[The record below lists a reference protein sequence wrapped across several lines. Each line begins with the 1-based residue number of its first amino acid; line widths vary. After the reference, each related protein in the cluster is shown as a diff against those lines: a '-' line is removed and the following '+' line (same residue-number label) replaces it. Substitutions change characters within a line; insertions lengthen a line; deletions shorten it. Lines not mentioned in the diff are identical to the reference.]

1 MTLRLKLSPTAVQIK
16 AIHHSISAMIHRTPV
31 LRSRSINE
39 MLHCDIFFKCENFQK
54 VGAFKMRGACSAV
67 SALDPAEREKG
78 IATHSSGNHAQ
89 AAALAARLFGL
100 EAHIVMPENAP
111 GIKRAAVEGYGATIY
126 TSGSKIADRE
136 SMIREVL
143 ENTGATFI
151 HPYNNYNIIAG
162 QATAAKELLE
172 DQPNLDII
180 VAPVGGGGLLSGT
193 ALSSRYHNPDRK
205 VYGAE
210 PELVD
215 DARRSFYS
223 GRIETNAR
231 IDTIADGLRTTLGD
245 KTLAII
251 RQNVDDILTVSES
264 AIVKAMRMMWERMKV
279 VVEPSG
285 AVPLATVLEH
295 PGTFKGKIVGIIIS
309 GGNVDLSN
317 LPF

>member
-1 MTLRLKLSPTAVQIK
+1 MTPRLHSEPTPEQIE
-16 AIHHSISAMIHRTPV
+16 AIHRSIASLIHRTPV
-31 LRSRSINE
+31 LRSSSVNT
-39 MLHCDIFFKCENFQK
+39 MLHCDIFFKCENFQR

-67 SALDPAEREKG
+67 SALNPSERDKG

-89 AAALAARLFGL
+89 AAALAARLFGIT
-100 EAHIVMPENAP
+100 AHIVMPENAP

-126 TSGSKIADRE
+126 TSGSRMEERE
-136 SMIREVL
+136 SMITEVL
-143 ENTGATFI
+143 EKTGSTFV

-172 DQPNLDII
+172 DQPDLDII
-180 VAPVGGGGLLSGT
+180 MAPVGGGGLLSGT
-193 ALSSRYHNPDRK
+193 ALISRYNNPNRK

-210 PELVD
+210 PALVD
-215 DARRSFYS
+215 DARRSFRS
-223 GRIETNAR
+223 GKIESNER

-264 AIVKAMRMMWERMKV
+264 TIIEAMRLIWERMKI

-285 AVPLATVLEH
+285 AVPLAAIMEHQSVFRGKTVGL
-295 PGTFKGKIVGIIIS
+295 IIS
-309 GGNVDLSN
+309 GGNVDLGN